1 MRLRPSTPRTEDSYL
16 PWIGGSYPFH
26 GRRDPAHL
34 GAGQVSAFLTSLAT
48 RGGVSAST
56 QNQALAA
63 LLFPYREVLGR
74 ELPWL
79 DHLGRERR
87 AARLP
92 VVLSREE
99 VRALLSERGEF
110 LG

>member
-1 MRLRPSTPRTEDSYL
+1 MRLRHSSPSEEEAYL
-16 PWIGGSYPFH
+16 PWMRRYAFH
-26 GRRDPAHL
+26 TRRDPAHL
-34 GAGQVSAFLTSLAT
+34 RAGQVSAFLTSLAR

-74 ELPWL
+74 DLPCL
-79 DHLGRERR
+79 DHLVRARR
-87 AARLP
+87 AALLP
-92 VVLSREE
+92 VVPSREE
-99 VRALLSERGEF
+99 VRALLSEMGEF